1 MICWRLYPNMMTKL
15 AWVALLGLWVATFMW
30 VGDLEM
36 RQRRADTLANAR
48 WYAQLDAFTL
58 YAKTLN
64 QQSDIIVRMAK
75 GDWRTS

>member
-1 MICWRLYPNMMTKL
+1 MMTKL

-36 RQRRADTLANAR
+36 SQRRADLIADLRWGAQSEVLTLH
-48 WYAQLDAFTL
+48 
-58 YAKTLN
+58 AKTLN

>member
-1 MICWRLYPNMMTKL
+1 MMTKL

-36 RQRRADTLANAR
+36 RQRRADLIADLRWGAQSEVLTLH
-48 WYAQLDAFTL
+48 
-58 YAKTLN
+58 AKTLN